1 MECGSGGGGG
11 PTSYLLLH
19 YCHCLA
25 NYPSSPLKLL
35 QTLCSLIL
43 KFIPA
48 LYVTVQAVM
57 IMIIVYNEIKCVI
70 VFLPIKAHSITV
82 LMERQMARAGCR
94 Q

>member
-1 MECGSGGGGG
+1 MVVVVEDQLTYFIS
-11 PTSYLLLH
+11 PAPLPLS
-19 YCHCLA
+19 A
-25 NYPSSPLKLL
+25 NYPTSPLKLL

-48 LYVTVQAVM
+48 LYVTVQAAM

>member
-11 PTSYLLLH
+11 PTSYLWLH
-19 YCHCLA
+19 CHCLE
-25 NYPSSPLKLL
+25 NYPTSPLKLL

-48 LYVTVQAVM
+48 LYVTVQAAM
-57 IMIIVYNEIKCVI
+57 IMIIVYNEIKCVV

-82 LMERQMARAGCR
+82 LMERQMARAGR